1 MQVYAQREETRTDG
15 ADLRIEG
22 GFSKI
27 IASTR
32 VNIFCYCY
40 YKGPVSIL
48 SCEEILAAIQSFFR
62 YDCNKPQRLL

>member
-15 ADLRIEG
+15 ADLRTEG

-32 VNIFCYCY
+32 VNIFVVVTIKARFLY
-40 YKGPVSIL
+40 
-48 SCEEILAAIQSFFR
+48 
-62 YDCNKPQRLL
+62 